1 MKKLFQ
7 PHSGAD
13 TRDIALLVLRL
24 VIASLLIT
32 HGLPKFQKIISG
44 EPIQFVSVMGM
55 SQELSLFLAMF
66 AEFICSIFVMV
77 GFATRLSTIP
87 IIFTMA
93 VIFFSIHGDDPI
105 GKKEL
110 PLMYLIGFLG
120 ILLMGAGRYSIDN
133 LLHRRFQK
141 ASN

>member
-7 PHSGAD
+7 PHAG
-13 TRDIALLVLRL
+13 TNTKDIALLLLRL

-32 HGLPKFQKIISG
+32 HGLPKFQRIFSG
-44 EPIQFVSVMGM
+44 EPIQFASVMGM

-66 AEFICSIFVMV
+66 AEFVCSVFVLI

-93 VIFFSIHGDDPI
+93 VIAFSIHGDDPI

-110 PLMYLIGFLG
+110 PLMYLTGFFG
-120 ILLMGAGRYSIDN
+120 IFLLGAGRYSVDY
-133 LLHRRFQK
+133 LLHRRWIK
-141 ASN
+141 ARN